1 MNFQVADWYVDVD
14 ANRIMRR
21 DKPGHEHRND
31 TDSQY
36 IKLEGKVMSLLVYL
50 ARNQGSVI
58 SRDQLEAEVWS
69 DRVISYDA
77 LTSCITRLRKVL
89 GDDSRN
95 PAYIE
100 TVPKK
105 GYRLIATVTWDDAAA
120 KDEEAAASV
129 SASVSD
135 PAPETV
141 STGDDSKTI
150 TYLITLALLLLAIVI
165 AVIWSNDEP
174 ANDSTTLVKLTDD
187 SASLPDAPTI
197 MVLRFDNLSDD
208 SDQNYF
214 SDGITADISIALS
227 KLSGLQVIATPSM
240 MSEDINSD
248 EQSGLQT
255 QKLARYVITGS
266 VQRAANKLR
275 VNVVLVDSSSQRQ
288 LWAESYDREITEV
301 FEVQDEITASIVS
314 SLSIK
319 LTEEEKSRVA
329 HRYTNS
335 IEAYDQFLRG
345 QALYTQHSSNENL
358 LARDHLNRAI
368 QIDPNFARAYSAL
381 ALTYIDE
388 YRFRWYDSTDISLF
402 KTLQLAE
409 TAIAIDESLPQAYWS
424 LAYAQLYLRRY
435 DRAVRTINHVLEK
448 HPNYADGYA
457 LLAIAH
463 IYQGDPENGIK
474 MIRKAMRLNPS
485 YPAQYSSVLG
495 QAYYYLQDYENALNL
510 FREAIDKNF
519 SIMTAHIMQAVTLSK
534 AGMLDDASWSAE
546 QLRTIKPAFN
556 ATDITRVFPIE
567 AGEQRQDIIDQL
579 RKAGLE

>member
-14 ANRIMRR
+14 ANRIQRL
-21 DKPGHEHRND
+21 DEPEHEHRND
-31 TDSQY
+31 TDSQD

-50 ARNQGSVI
+50 ARNQGNVI
-58 SRDQLEAEVWS
+58 SREQLEAEVWS

-95 PAYIE
+95 PVYIE

-105 GYRLIATVTWDDAAA
+105 GYRLIATVTWDDLMVE
-120 KDEEAAASV
+120 DEQAAASV
-129 SASVSD
+129 SG
-135 PAPETV
+135 PAPEVVT
-141 STGDDSKTI
+141 TTDDSKTI
-150 TYLITLALLLLAIVI
+150 RYFISLALLLLAIVI
-165 AVIWSNDEP
+165 AANWINDHP
-174 ANDSTTLVKLTDD
+174 ANDSTTLEELTDG
-187 SASLPDAPTI
+187 SARLPDAPTI
-197 MVLRFDNLSDD
+197 MVLPFDNLSND
-208 SDQNYF
+208 SAQNYF

-240 MSEDINSD
+240 MRGEGQGNNMRRT
-248 EQSGLQT
+248 EAQR
-255 QKLARYVITGS
+255 LARYIVTGS
-266 VQRAANKLR
+266 VQRAVNKLR

-301 FEVQDEITASIVS
+301 FEVQDEITVSIVS

-335 IEAYDQFLRG
+335 IEAYDHFLRG
-345 QALYTQHSSNENL
+345 QALYTQHNSNENL

-368 QIDPNFARAYSAL
+368 QIDPNFARAYSTL

-388 YRFRWYDSTDISLF
+388 YRYRWYESTDSSLF
-402 KTLQLAE
+402 KTLELAE
-409 TAIAIDESLPQAYWS
+409 TAITIDESLPQAYWS
-424 LAYAQLYLRRY
+424 LAYAQLHLRRY
-435 DRAVRTINHVLEK
+435 DQASSTINHILAK
-448 HPNYADGYA
+448 RPNYADGYA
-457 LLAIAH
+457 LLAIAY

-485 YPAQYSSVLG
+485 YPAQYTSVLG

-510 FREAIDKNF
+510 FRKAIDKNF
-519 SIMTAHIMQAVTLSK
+519 SIMTAHIMQTVTLSK
-534 AGMLDDASWSAE
+534 AGMMDDASWSAE
-546 QLRTIKPAFN
+546 QLRTIKPTFKAK
-556 ATDITRVFPIE
+556 DITRVFPIK

-579 RKAGLE
+579 RKAGIK